1 MSSTKGSTGHLLG
14 GAGSVEAIISVQ
26 SLVHRT
32 VPQTLN
38 LEVSFKKG
46 AEQKTSWMQM
56 ILLNIICDK

>member
-46 AEQKTSWMQM
+46 AQKTSWMQM

>member
-46 AEQKTSWMQM
+46 AQKTSWMQM
-56 ILLNIICDK
+56 ILLNIICDV

>member
-38 LEVSFKKG
+38 LEVSLKKG
-46 AEQKTSWMQM
+46 AQKTSWMQM

>member
-46 AEQKTSWMQM
+46 VQKTSWMQM